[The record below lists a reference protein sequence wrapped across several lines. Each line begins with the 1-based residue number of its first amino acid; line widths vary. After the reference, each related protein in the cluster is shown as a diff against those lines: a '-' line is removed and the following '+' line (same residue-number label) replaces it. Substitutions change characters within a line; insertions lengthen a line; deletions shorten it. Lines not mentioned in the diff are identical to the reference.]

1 MEHSL
6 FETIAAIARPE
17 NLPLPKPEAF
27 RNYQEAVPFLLSIG
41 FTIETKNSM
50 SNVWK
55 KDYEDSTMHNMTEHD
70 VIEYANRLR
79 GIEPII
85 DVMPNKMIPIDDLEL
100 LITQNTDSS
109 MDYINYKA
117 ITEQLQDLINK
128 HK

>member
-6 FETIAAIARPE
+6 FETIAAIARPT

-41 FTIETKNSM
+41 FTIETKNSL

-55 KDYEDSTMHNMTEHD
+55 KGYEDSTMHNMTEHE

-85 DVMPNKMIPIDDLEL
+85 DVIPHEKSIPIKYLEAL
-100 LITQNTDSS
+100 LSDEWSGYQ
-109 MDYINYKA
+109 
-117 ITEQLQDLINK
+117 QLRNGLIDLINK